1 MADKELRSVRFPG
14 LDDRYVVPEGGGGGA
29 PGPAGK
35 DGITPTIGENGNWYL
50 GDIDTQKPS
59 RGEKGADGAAGK
71 DGSDGHTPVITAE
84 KSGKVT
90 TIKADGVTIA
100 TVNDGTDGT
109 NGTDGAPGA
118 KGDTGATGPQGPAG
132 DDYVLTDADKTEIA
146 AEIIAGGVEAELGD
160 EPLPAPA
167 SAAVGQ
173 IVKVKAV
180 DENGKI
186 TETEA
191 VDMPSG
197 GVGGTYRLV
206 SDTTLAEATNLV
218 TITQDISG
226 NPFELTDCLV
236 WIFAA
241 STEESLIQVIP
252 NSVWLVGTVVTF
264 ANKAKTDYSYDYL
277 AYCHGDTDGFYGYAI
292 IDRAAAAG
300 ANTFFNNAR
309 LMKATPQKLTSMKI
323 SCKFAA
329 GARIMIYG
337 R

>member
-14 LDDRYVVPEGGGGGA
+14 LDDRYVVPEGGTGGSGQDGYSPVAKVEATADGA
-29 PGPAGK
+29 MITITDKTGTTEVEVKNGK
-35 DGITPTIGENGNWYL
+35 DGA
-50 GDIDTQKPS
+50 
-59 RGEKGADGAAGK
+59 KGADGAPGK

-90 TIKADGVTIA
+90 NIKADGVTIA
-100 TVNDGTDGT
+100 TVNDGEDGT

-118 KGDTGATGPQGPAG
+118 KGDTGATPDIQIGTVTTLDAG
-132 DDYVLTDADKTEIA
+132 ADATA
-146 AEIIAGGVEAELGD
+146 SMSGTAENPMLNLGIPKGAD
-160 EPLPAPA
+160 GA
-167 SAAVGQ
+167 
-173 IVKVKAV
+173 
-180 DENGKI
+180 
-186 TETEA
+186 
-191 VDMPSG
+191 SG
-197 GVGGTYRLV
+197 GGAGGTYRLV

-218 TITQDISG
+218 TITQDIHG

-241 STEESLIQVIP
+241 VTEESLIQVIP
-252 NSVWLVGTVVTF
+252 NSVWASGTVVTF

-292 IDRAAAAG
+292 IDRVAAAG
-300 ANTFFNNAR
+300 TNTFFNNAR